1 MKSTNPQQKEIN
13 QKRGPTS
20 GNEGTPSKRKEF
32 IKDKEDGNRKK
43 LADMIND
50 ALIKRGRGQRGS
62 DDPSLES
69 LHDKTNV
76 GRGPTKGNK

>member
-1 MKSTNPQQKEIN
+1 MKSTNPEQKEIN
-13 QKRGPTS
+13 QKRGPTI

-32 IKDKEDGNRKK
+32 VKAKSTGERKE
-43 LADMIND
+43 LADMINN
-50 ALIKRGRGQRGS
+50 ALEKRGRGQRGS

-69 LHDKTNV
+69 IKDKVNV